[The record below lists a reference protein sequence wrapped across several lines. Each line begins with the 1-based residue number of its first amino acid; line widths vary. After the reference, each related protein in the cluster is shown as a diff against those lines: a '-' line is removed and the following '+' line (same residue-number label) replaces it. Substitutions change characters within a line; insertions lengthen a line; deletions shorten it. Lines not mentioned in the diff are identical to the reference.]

1 MLRPFKAV
9 RPTRDK
15 AYLVAT
21 RSYITYGAE
30 ELDDKLENNPYTFLH
45 VINPNALPE
54 ANYKDRFKAV
64 RSRYDRFEK
73 EDIFIQEAQ
82 STYYLY
88 EQKTPSA
95 TYTGVI
101 GLLDAESVVNGTT
114 LPHEKTIAKREHIFA
129 RYLSITGFQAEPV
142 LVFGEADE
150 HYDRLVNRIKEDR
163 PEYEFSSTDRYCHKL
178 WVVPSDYV
186 NALAAFFEHSGTK
199 YIADGHHRLASSV
212 RVAQEALDNPL
223 AQGVLCMFMA
233 EEQVGIESFERWFD
247 ISSDSFDL
255 TDLKA
260 QYDVLP
266 INGPSENFQGASF
279 QLFFEGK
286 WHSLFSKKS
295 KGEVLPSQEL
305 LDTILHPLLDV
316 VDPRNDAR
324 LHYHRQTE
332 LDRSAEMLQQ
342 GYALGFRLPPVSV
355 KLLKEIAVNKGS
367 MPPKSTYIEP
377 KLRSGLLLH
386 LFK

>member
-21 RSYITYGAE
+21 RSYITYGPE
-30 ELDDKLENNPYTFLH
+30 ELDDKLSNNPYTFLH
-45 VINPNALPE
+45 VINPSALPE
-54 ANYKDRFKAV
+54 LHYTERFSAV
-64 RSRYDRFEK
+64 RSRYNRFEK
-73 EDIFIQEAQ
+73 EGIFIQDDQ
-82 STYYLY
+82 PTYYLY
-88 EQKTPSA
+88 EQSTPTA
-95 TYTGVI
+95 AYTGVI

-129 RYLSITGFQAEPV
+129 RYLGITGFQAEPV

-150 HYDRLVNRIKEDR
+150 HYDSLVKRIKEER
-163 PEYEFSSTDRYCHKL
+163 PEYEFSSTDKYSHRL

-212 RVAQEALDNPL
+212 RVAQEAPDNPL
-223 AQGVLCMFMA
+223 AQGILCMFMA

-247 ISSDSFDL
+247 LSSDSFEL
-255 TDLKA
+255 TDLEA
-260 QYDVLP
+260 QYDVSP
-266 INGPSENFQGASF
+266 IDAPSENFQGASF
-279 QLFFEGK
+279 QLFFEGN
-286 WHSLFSKKS
+286 WHSLHSKKL

-305 LDTILHPLLDV
+305 LDTILNPLLDV

-332 LDRSAEMLQQ
+332 LDRSAEMFQQ

>member
-21 RSYITYGAE
+21 RSYITYGPE
-30 ELDDKLENNPYTFLH
+30 ELDDKLSNNPYTFLH

-54 ANYKDRFKAV
+54 LHYTERFSAV
-64 RSRYDRFEK
+64 RSRYNRFEK
-73 EDIFIQEAQ
+73 EGIFIQDDQ
-82 STYYLY
+82 PTYYLY
-88 EQKTPSA
+88 EQSTPTA
-95 TYTGVI
+95 AYTGVI

-129 RYLSITGFQAEPV
+129 RYLGITGFQAEPV

-150 HYDRLVNRIKEDR
+150 HYDSLVKRIKEER
-163 PEYEFSSTDRYCHKL
+163 PEYEFSSTDKYSHRL

-212 RVAQEALDNPL
+212 RVAQEAPDNPL
-223 AQGVLCMFMA
+223 AQGILCMFMA

-247 ISSDSFDL
+247 LSSDSFEL
-255 TDLKA
+255 TDLEA
-260 QYDVLP
+260 QYDVSP
-266 INGPSENFQGASF
+266 IDAPSENFQGASF
-279 QLFFEGK
+279 QLFFEGN
-286 WHSLFSKKS
+286 WHSLHSKKL

-305 LDTILHPLLDV
+305 LDTILNPLLDV

>member
-21 RSYITYGAE
+21 RSYITYGPE
-30 ELDDKLENNPYTFLH
+30 ELDDKLSNNPYTFLH

-54 ANYKDRFKAV
+54 LYYTERFSAV
-64 RSRYDRFEK
+64 RSRYNRFEK
-73 EDIFIQEAQ
+73 EGIFIQDDQ
-82 STYYLY
+82 PTYYLY
-88 EQKTPSA
+88 EQSTPTA
-95 TYTGVI
+95 AYTGVI

-129 RYLSITGFQAEPV
+129 RYLGITGFQAEPV

-150 HYDRLVNRIKEDR
+150 HYDSLVKRIKEER
-163 PEYEFSSTDRYCHKL
+163 PEYEFSSTDKYSHRL

-212 RVAQEALDNPL
+212 RVAQEAPDNPL
-223 AQGVLCMFMA
+223 AQGILCMFMA

-247 ISSDSFDL
+247 LSSDSFEL
-255 TDLKA
+255 TDLEA
-260 QYDVLP
+260 QYDVSP
-266 INGPSENFQGASF
+266 IDAPSENFQGASF
-279 QLFFEGK
+279 QLFFEGN
-286 WHSLFSKKS
+286 WHSLHSKKL

-305 LDTILHPLLDV
+305 LDTILNPLLDV

-324 LHYHRQTE
+324 LHYHRQTA

>member
-21 RSYITYGAE
+21 RSYITYGPE
-30 ELDDKLENNPYTFLH
+30 ELDDKLSNNPYTFLH
-45 VINPNALPE
+45 VINPNAFPE
-54 ANYKDRFKAV
+54 LHYKERFSAV
-64 RSRYDRFEK
+64 RSRYNRFEK
-73 EDIFIQEAQ
+73 EGIFIQEDQ
-82 STYYLY
+82 PTYYLY
-88 EQKTPSA
+88 EQRTPTA

-101 GLLDAESVVNGTT
+101 GLLDAESVANGMT

-142 LVFGEADE
+142 LVFGS
-150 HYDRLVNRIKEDR
+150 VNDAYKERVAHLKEDR
-163 PEYEFSSTDRYCHKL
+163 PEYEFSSTDGYLHRM
-178 WVVPSDYV
+178 WVVPQHQASE
-186 NALAAFFEHSGTK
+186 LASFFEKSGTK

-212 RVAQEALDNPL
+212 LVAQDAKDNPL

-247 ISSDSFDL
+247 LSKDSFDL
-255 TDLKA
+255 SDLEPHYILERIEGPTD
-260 QYDVLP
+260 DF
-266 INGPSENFQGASF
+266 NGVSF
-279 QLFFEGK
+279 QCFFAGK
-286 WHSLFSKKS
+286 WYALHSRFST
-295 KGEVLPSQEL
+295 EEILPSQEL

-324 LHYHRQTE
+324 LQYHRQTQS
-332 LDRSAEMLQQ
+332 DRSNEMVRK

>member
-21 RSYITYGAE
+21 RSYITYGPE
-30 ELDDKLENNPYTFLH
+30 ELDDKLSNNPYTFLH
-45 VINPNALPE
+45 VINPSALPE
-54 ANYKDRFKAV
+54 LHYTERFSAV
-64 RSRYDRFEK
+64 RSRYNRFEK
-73 EDIFIQEAQ
+73 EGIFIQDDQ
-82 STYYLY
+82 PTYYLY
-88 EQKTPSA
+88 EQSTPTA
-95 TYTGVI
+95 AYTGVI

-150 HYDRLVNRIKEDR
+150 HYDSLVKRIKEER
-163 PEYEFSSTDRYCHKL
+163 PEYEFSSTDKYSHRL

-212 RVAQEALDNPL
+212 RVAQEAPDNPL
-223 AQGVLCMFMA
+223 AQGILCMFMA

-247 ISSDSFDL
+247 LSSDSFEL
-255 TDLKA
+255 TDLEA
-260 QYDVLP
+260 QYDVSP
-266 INGPSENFQGASF
+266 IDAPSENFQGASF
-279 QLFFEGK
+279 QLFFEGN
-286 WHSLFSKKS
+286 WHSLHSKKL

-305 LDTILHPLLDV
+305 LDTILNPLLDV

-324 LHYHRQTE
+324 LHYHRQTA

>member
-21 RSYITYGAE
+21 RSYITYGPE
-30 ELDDKLENNPYTFLH
+30 ELDDKLSNNPYTFLH
-45 VINPNALPE
+45 VINPSALPE
-54 ANYKDRFKAV
+54 LHYTERFSAV
-64 RSRYDRFEK
+64 RSRYNRFEK
-73 EDIFIQEAQ
+73 EGIFIQDDQ
-82 STYYLY
+82 PTYYLY
-88 EQKTPSA
+88 EQSTPTA
-95 TYTGVI
+95 AYTGVI

-150 HYDRLVNRIKEDR
+150 HYDSLVKRIKEER
-163 PEYEFSSTDRYCHKL
+163 PEYEFSSTDKYSHRL

-212 RVAQEALDNPL
+212 RVAQEAPDNPL
-223 AQGVLCMFMA
+223 AQGILCMFMA

-247 ISSDSFDL
+247 LSSDSFEL
-255 TDLKA
+255 TDLEA
-260 QYDVLP
+260 QYDVSP
-266 INGPSENFQGASF
+266 IDAPSENFQGASF
-279 QLFFEGK
+279 QLFFEGN
-286 WHSLFSKKS
+286 WHSLHSKKL

-305 LDTILHPLLDV
+305 LDTILNPLLDV

>member
-21 RSYITYGAE
+21 RSYITYGPE
-30 ELDDKLENNPYTFLH
+30 ELDDKLSNNPYTFLH

-54 ANYKDRFKAV
+54 LHYKERFSAV
-64 RSRYDRFEK
+64 RSRYNRFEK
-73 EDIFIQEAQ
+73 EGIFIQDNQ
-82 STYYLY
+82 PTYYLY
-88 EQKTPSA
+88 EQSTPTA
-95 TYTGVI
+95 IYTGVI
-101 GLLDAESVVNGTT
+101 GLLDAESVANGMT

-142 LVFGEADE
+142 LVFGSVSDSYNKKVA
-150 HYDRLVNRIKEDR
+150 HIKEER
-163 PEYEFSSTDRYCHKL
+163 PEYEFSSTDGYLHRL
-178 WVVPSDYV
+178 WVVPQNQASE
-186 NALAAFFEHSGTK
+186 LASFFEQSGTK
-199 YIADGHHRLASSV
+199 FIADGHHRLASSV
-212 RVAQEALDNPL
+212 RVAQDAKDNPL
-223 AQGVLCMFMA
+223 AQGVLCMFMP

-247 ISSDSFDL
+247 LSNDSFDRSDL
-255 TDLKA
+255 ETDYTLERIEA
-260 QYDVLP
+260 PTDDFTGV
-266 INGPSENFQGASF
+266 SF
-279 QLFFEGK
+279 QCFFAGNWYNLRRRASTE
-286 WHSLFSKKS
+286 
-295 KGEVLPSQEL
+295 EVLPSQEL
-305 LDTILHPLLDV
+305 LDTILQPLLDV

-324 LHYHRQTE
+324 LKYHRQTQS
-332 LDRSAEMLQQ
+332 DRSAEMVRK

>member
-21 RSYITYGAE
+21 RSYITYGPE
-30 ELDDKLENNPYTFLH
+30 ELDDKLSNNPYTFLH

-54 ANYKDRFKAV
+54 LHYTERFSAV
-64 RSRYDRFEK
+64 RSRYNRFEK
-73 EDIFIQEAQ
+73 EGIFIQDDQ
-82 STYYLY
+82 PTYYLY
-88 EQKTPSA
+88 EQSTPTA
-95 TYTGVI
+95 AYTGVI

-129 RYLSITGFQAEPV
+129 RYLGITGFQAEPV

-150 HYDRLVNRIKEDR
+150 HYDSLVKRIKEER
-163 PEYEFSSTDRYCHKL
+163 PEYEFSSTDKYSHRL

-212 RVAQEALDNPL
+212 RVAQEAPDNPL
-223 AQGVLCMFMA
+223 AQGILCMFMA

-247 ISSDSFDL
+247 LSSDSFEL
-255 TDLKA
+255 TDLEA
-260 QYDVLP
+260 QYDVSP
-266 INGPSENFQGASF
+266 IDAPSENFQGASF
-279 QLFFEGK
+279 QLFFEGN
-286 WHSLFSKKS
+286 WHSLHSKKL

-305 LDTILHPLLDV
+305 LDTILNPLLDV

-324 LHYHRQTE
+324 LHYHRQTA

-355 KLLKEIAVNKGS
+355 KLLKEIAVKKGS

>member
-45 VINPNALPE
+45 VINPNALPD
-54 ANYKDRFKAV
+54 ANYKDRFSAV
-64 RSRYDRFEK
+64 RGRYNRFEQ
-73 EDIFIQEAQ
+73 EGIFMQETHP
-82 STYYLY
+82 TYYLY
-88 EQKTPSA
+88 EQKTPTA

-129 RYLSITGFQAEPV
+129 RYLSTTGFQAEPV
-142 LVFGEADE
+142 LVFGSTNESYTA
-150 HYDRLVNRIKEDR
+150 LVESIKEER
-163 PEYEFSSTDRYCHKL
+163 PEYEFSSTDRYRHRM
-178 WVVPSDYV
+178 WVVPAEHAHELV
-186 NALAAFFEHSGTK
+186 QFFEQSGTK

-212 RVAQEALDNPL
+212 RVAQDAPDNPL

-247 ISSDSFDL
+247 LSNDSFDL
-255 TDLKA
+255 SDLEAHYILDPIEAPTDHF
-260 QYDVLP
+260 
-266 INGPSENFQGASF
+266 NGISF
-279 QLFFEGK
+279 QCFFEGS
-286 WHSLFSKKS
+286 WYNLRSRAA

-305 LDTILHPLLDV
+305 LDTILYPLLDV
-316 VDPRNDAR
+316 VDSRNDGR

-332 LDRSAEMLQQ
+332 LDRSAEMVRK

>member
-21 RSYITYGAE
+21 RSYITYSPE
-30 ELDDKLENNPYTFLH
+30 ELDDKLSNNPYTFLH

-54 ANYKDRFKAV
+54 LHYKERFSAV
-64 RSRYDRFEK
+64 RSRYNRFEK
-73 EDIFIQEAQ
+73 EGIFIQDNQ
-82 STYYLY
+82 PTYYLY
-88 EQKTPSA
+88 EQSTPTA
-95 TYTGVI
+95 IYTGVI
-101 GLLDAESVVNGTT
+101 GLLDAESVANGMT

-142 LVFGEADE
+142 LVFGSVSDSYNKKVA
-150 HYDRLVNRIKEDR
+150 HIKEER
-163 PEYEFSSTDRYCHKL
+163 PEYEFSSTDGYLHRL
-178 WVVPSDYV
+178 WVVPQNQASE
-186 NALAAFFEHSGTK
+186 LASFFEQSGTK
-199 YIADGHHRLASSV
+199 FIADGHHRLASSV
-212 RVAQEALDNPL
+212 RVAQDAKDNPL
-223 AQGVLCMFMA
+223 AQGVLCMFMP

-247 ISSDSFDL
+247 LSNDSFDRSDL
-255 TDLKA
+255 ETDYTLERIEA
-260 QYDVLP
+260 PTDDFTGV
-266 INGPSENFQGASF
+266 SF
-279 QLFFEGK
+279 QCFFAGNWYNLRRRASTE
-286 WHSLFSKKS
+286 
-295 KGEVLPSQEL
+295 EVLPSQEL
-305 LDTILHPLLDV
+305 LDTILQPLLDV

-324 LHYHRQTE
+324 LKYHRQTQS
-332 LDRSAEMLQQ
+332 DRSAEMVRK

>member
-21 RSYITYGAE
+21 RSYITYGPE
-30 ELDDKLENNPYTFLH
+30 ELDDKLSNNPYTFLH

-54 ANYKDRFKAV
+54 LHYTERFSAV
-64 RSRYDRFEK
+64 RSRYNRFEK
-73 EDIFIQEAQ
+73 EGIFIQDDQ
-82 STYYLY
+82 PTYYLY
-88 EQKTPSA
+88 EQSTPTA
-95 TYTGVI
+95 AYTGVI

-150 HYDRLVNRIKEDR
+150 HYDSLVKRIKEER
-163 PEYEFSSTDRYCHKL
+163 PEYEFSSTDKYSHRL

-212 RVAQEALDNPL
+212 RVAQEAPDNPL
-223 AQGVLCMFMA
+223 AQGILCMFMA

-247 ISSDSFDL
+247 LSSDSFEL
-255 TDLKA
+255 TDLEA
-260 QYDVLP
+260 QYDVSP
-266 INGPSENFQGASF
+266 IDAPSENFQGASF
-279 QLFFEGK
+279 QLFFEGN
-286 WHSLFSKKS
+286 WHSLHSKKL

-305 LDTILHPLLDV
+305 LDTILNPLLDV

-324 LHYHRQTE
+324 LHYHRQTA

-367 MPPKSTYIEP
+367 MPSKEHVY
-377 KLRSGLLLH
+377 
-386 LFK
+386 

>member
-21 RSYITYGAE
+21 RSYITYGPE
-30 ELDDKLENNPYTFLH
+30 ELDDKLSNNPYTFLH

-54 ANYKDRFKAV
+54 LHYTERFSAV
-64 RSRYDRFEK
+64 RSRYNRFEK
-73 EDIFIQEAQ
+73 EGIFIQDDQ
-82 STYYLY
+82 PTYYLY
-88 EQKTPSA
+88 EQSTPTA
-95 TYTGVI
+95 AYTGVI

-129 RYLSITGFQAEPV
+129 RYLGITGFQAEPV

-150 HYDRLVNRIKEDR
+150 HYDSLVKRIKEER
-163 PEYEFSSTDRYCHKL
+163 PEYEFSSTDKYSHRL

-212 RVAQEALDNPL
+212 RVAQEAPDNPL
-223 AQGVLCMFMA
+223 AQGILCMFMA

-247 ISSDSFDL
+247 LSSDSFEL
-255 TDLKA
+255 TDLEA
-260 QYDVLP
+260 QYDVSP
-266 INGPSENFQGASF
+266 IDAPSENFQGASF
-279 QLFFEGK
+279 QLFFEGN
-286 WHSLFSKKS
+286 WHSLHSKKL

-305 LDTILHPLLDV
+305 LDTILNPLLAV

-324 LHYHRQTE
+324 LHYHRQTA

>member
-21 RSYITYGAE
+21 RSYITYGPE
-30 ELDDKLENNPYTFLH
+30 ELDDKLSNNPYTFLH

-54 ANYKDRFKAV
+54 LHYKERFSAV
-64 RSRYDRFEK
+64 RSRYNRFEK
-73 EDIFIQEAQ
+73 EGIFIQDNQ
-82 STYYLY
+82 PTYYLY
-88 EQKTPSA
+88 EQSTPTA
-95 TYTGVI
+95 IYTGVI
-101 GLLDAESVVNGTT
+101 GLLDAESVANGMT

-142 LVFGEADE
+142 LVFGSVSDSYNKKVA
-150 HYDRLVNRIKEDR
+150 HIKEER
-163 PEYEFSSTDRYCHKL
+163 PEYEFSSTDGYLHRL
-178 WVVPSDYV
+178 WVVPQNQASE
-186 NALAAFFEHSGTK
+186 LASFFEQSGTK
-199 YIADGHHRLASSV
+199 FIADGHHRLASSV
-212 RVAQEALDNPL
+212 RVAQDAKDNPL
-223 AQGVLCMFMA
+223 AQGVLCMFMP

-247 ISSDSFDL
+247 LSNDSFDRSDL
-255 TDLKA
+255 ETDYTLERIEA
-260 QYDVLP
+260 PTDDFTGV
-266 INGPSENFQGASF
+266 SF
-279 QLFFEGK
+279 QCFFAGNWYNLRRRASTE
-286 WHSLFSKKS
+286 
-295 KGEVLPSQEL
+295 EVLPSQEL
-305 LDTILHPLLDV
+305 LDTILQPLLDV

-324 LHYHRQTE
+324 LKYHRQTQS
-332 LDRSAEMLQQ
+332 DRSAEMVRK

-355 KLLKEIAVNKGS
+355 KLLKEIAVNEGS

>member
-21 RSYITYGAE
+21 RSYITYGPE
-30 ELDDKLENNPYTFLH
+30 ELDDKLSNNPYTFLH

-54 ANYKDRFKAV
+54 LHYTERFSAV
-64 RSRYDRFEK
+64 RSRYNRFEK
-73 EDIFIQEAQ
+73 EGIFIQDDQ
-82 STYYLY
+82 PTYYLY
-88 EQKTPSA
+88 EQSTPTA
-95 TYTGVI
+95 AYTGVI

-129 RYLSITGFQAEPV
+129 RYLGITGFQAEPV

-150 HYDRLVNRIKEDR
+150 HYDSLVKRIKEER
-163 PEYEFSSTDRYCHKL
+163 PEYEFSSTDKYSHRL

-212 RVAQEALDNPL
+212 RVAQEAPDNPL
-223 AQGVLCMFMA
+223 AQGILCMFMA

-247 ISSDSFDL
+247 LSSDSFEL
-255 TDLKA
+255 TDLEA
-260 QYDVLP
+260 QYDVSP
-266 INGPSENFQGASF
+266 IDAPSENFQGASF
-279 QLFFEGK
+279 QLFFEGN
-286 WHSLFSKKS
+286 WHSLHSKKL

-305 LDTILHPLLDV
+305 LDTILNPLLDV

-324 LHYHRQTE
+324 LHYHRQTA

-367 MPPKSTYIEP
+367 MPQKSTYIEP

>member
-21 RSYITYGAE
+21 RSYITYGPE
-30 ELDDKLENNPYTFLH
+30 ELDDKLSNNPYTFLH

-54 ANYKDRFKAV
+54 LHYKERFSAV
-64 RSRYDRFEK
+64 RSRYNRFEK
-73 EDIFIQEAQ
+73 EGIFIQDNQ
-82 STYYLY
+82 PTYYLY
-88 EQKTPSA
+88 EQSTPTA
-95 TYTGVI
+95 IYTGVI
-101 GLLDAESVVNGTT
+101 GLLDAESVANGMT

-142 LVFGEADE
+142 LVFGSVSDSYNKKVA
-150 HYDRLVNRIKEDR
+150 HIKEER
-163 PEYEFSSTDRYCHKL
+163 PEYEFSSTDGYLHRL
-178 WVVPSDYV
+178 WVVPQNQASE
-186 NALAAFFEHSGTK
+186 LASFFEQSGTK
-199 YIADGHHRLASSV
+199 FIADGHHRLASSV
-212 RVAQEALDNPL
+212 RVAQDAKDNPL
-223 AQGVLCMFMA
+223 AQGVLCMFMP

-247 ISSDSFDL
+247 LSNDSFDRSDLETDYTLERIEAL
-255 TDLKA
+255 TD
-260 QYDVLP
+260 DFTGV
-266 INGPSENFQGASF
+266 SF
-279 QLFFEGK
+279 QCFFAGNWYNLRRRASTE
-286 WHSLFSKKS
+286 
-295 KGEVLPSQEL
+295 EVLPSQEL
-305 LDTILHPLLDV
+305 LDTILQPLLDV

-324 LHYHRQTE
+324 LKYHRQTQS
-332 LDRSAEMLQQ
+332 DRSAEMVRK

>member
-21 RSYITYGAE
+21 RSYITYGPE
-30 ELDDKLENNPYTFLH
+30 ELDDKLSNNPYTFLH
-45 VINPNALPE
+45 VINPSALPE
-54 ANYKDRFKAV
+54 LHYTERFSAV
-64 RSRYDRFEK
+64 RSRYNRFEK
-73 EDIFIQEAQ
+73 EGIFIQDDQ
-82 STYYLY
+82 PTYYLY
-88 EQKTPSA
+88 EQSTPTA
-95 TYTGVI
+95 AYTGVI

-129 RYLSITGFQAEPV
+129 RYLGITGFQAEPV

-150 HYDRLVNRIKEDR
+150 HYDSLVKRIKEER
-163 PEYEFSSTDRYCHKL
+163 PEYEFSSTDKYSHRL

-212 RVAQEALDNPL
+212 RVAQEAPDNPL
-223 AQGVLCMFMA
+223 AQGILCMFMA

-247 ISSDSFDL
+247 LSSDSFEL
-255 TDLKA
+255 TDLEA
-260 QYDVLP
+260 QYDVSP
-266 INGPSENFQGASF
+266 IDAPSENFQGASF
-279 QLFFEGK
+279 QLFFEGN
-286 WHSLFSKKS
+286 WHSLHSKKL

-305 LDTILHPLLDV
+305 LDTILNPLLDV

-324 LHYHRQTE
+324 LHYHRQTA

>member
-21 RSYITYGAE
+21 RSYITYGPE
-30 ELDDKLENNPYTFLH
+30 ELDDKLSNNPYTFLH

-54 ANYKDRFKAV
+54 LHYKERFSAV
-64 RSRYDRFEK
+64 RSRYNRFEK
-73 EDIFIQEAQ
+73 EGIFIQDNQ
-82 STYYLY
+82 PTYYLY
-88 EQKTPSA
+88 EQSTPTA
-95 TYTGVI
+95 IYTGVI
-101 GLLDAESVVNGTT
+101 GLLDAESVANGMT

-142 LVFGEADE
+142 LVFGSVSDSYNKKVA
-150 HYDRLVNRIKEDR
+150 HIKEER
-163 PEYEFSSTDRYCHKL
+163 PEYEFSSTDGYLHRL
-178 WVVPSDYV
+178 WVVPQNQASE
-186 NALAAFFEHSGTK
+186 LASFFEQSGTK
-199 YIADGHHRLASSV
+199 FIADGHHRLASSV
-212 RVAQEALDNPL
+212 RVAQDAKDNPL
-223 AQGVLCMFMA
+223 AQGVLCMFIP

-247 ISSDSFDL
+247 LSNDSFDRSDL
-255 TDLKA
+255 ETDYTLERIEA
-260 QYDVLP
+260 PTDDFTGV
-266 INGPSENFQGASF
+266 SF
-279 QLFFEGK
+279 QCFFAGNWYNLRRRASTE
-286 WHSLFSKKS
+286 
-295 KGEVLPSQEL
+295 EVLPSQEL
-305 LDTILHPLLDV
+305 LDTILQPLLDV

-324 LHYHRQTE
+324 LKYHRQTQS
-332 LDRSAEMLQQ
+332 DRSAEMVRK

>member
-64 RSRYDRFEK
+64 RSRYDRLEK

-150 HYDRLVNRIKEDR
+150 HYDCLVNRIKEDR

-212 RVAQEALDNPL
+212 RVAQEAPDNPL
-223 AQGVLCMFMA
+223 AQEVLCMFMA
-233 EEQVGIESFERWFD
+233 EEQVGIESFEHWFD

-266 INGPSENFQGASF
+266 INWPSENFQGASF
-279 QLFFEGK
+279 QLFF
-286 WHSLFSKKS
+286 
-295 KGEVLPSQEL
+295 
-305 LDTILHPLLDV
+305 
-316 VDPRNDAR
+316 
-324 LHYHRQTE
+324 
-332 LDRSAEMLQQ
+332 
-342 GYALGFRLPPVSV
+342 
-355 KLLKEIAVNKGS
+355 
-367 MPPKSTYIEP
+367 
-377 KLRSGLLLH
+377 
-386 LFK
+386 

>member
-21 RSYITYGAE
+21 RSYITYGPE
-30 ELDDKLENNPYTFLH
+30 ELDDKLSNNQYTFLH

-54 ANYKDRFKAV
+54 LHYTERFSAV
-64 RSRYDRFEK
+64 RSRYNRFEK
-73 EDIFIQEAQ
+73 EGIFIQDDQ
-82 STYYLY
+82 PTYYLY
-88 EQKTPSA
+88 EQSTPTA
-95 TYTGVI
+95 AYTGVI

-129 RYLSITGFQAEPV
+129 RYLGITGFQAEPV

-150 HYDRLVNRIKEDR
+150 HYDSLVKRIKEER
-163 PEYEFSSTDRYCHKL
+163 PEYEFSSTDKYSHRL

-212 RVAQEALDNPL
+212 RVAQEAPDNPL
-223 AQGVLCMFMA
+223 AQGILCMFMA

-247 ISSDSFDL
+247 LSSDSFEL
-255 TDLKA
+255 TDLEA
-260 QYDVLP
+260 QYDVSP
-266 INGPSENFQGASF
+266 IDAPSENFQGASF
-279 QLFFEGK
+279 QLFFEGN
-286 WHSLFSKKS
+286 WHSLHSKKL

-305 LDTILHPLLDV
+305 LDTILNPLLDV

-324 LHYHRQTE
+324 LHYHRQTA

>member
-21 RSYITYGAE
+21 RSYITYGPE
-30 ELDDKLENNPYTFLH
+30 ELDDKLSNNPYTFLH

-54 ANYKDRFKAV
+54 LHYKERFSSV
-64 RSRYDRFEK
+64 RSRYNRFEK
-73 EDIFIQEAQ
+73 EGIFIQDNQ
-82 STYYLY
+82 PTYYLY
-88 EQKTPSA
+88 EQSTPTA
-95 TYTGVI
+95 IYTGVI
-101 GLLDAESVVNGTT
+101 GLLDAESVANGMT

-142 LVFGEADE
+142 LVFGSVSDSYNKKVA
-150 HYDRLVNRIKEDR
+150 HIKEER
-163 PEYEFSSTDRYCHKL
+163 PEYEFSSTDGYLHRL
-178 WVVPSDYV
+178 WVVPQNQASE
-186 NALAAFFEHSGTK
+186 LASFFEQSGTK
-199 YIADGHHRLASSV
+199 FIADGHHRLASSV
-212 RVAQEALDNPL
+212 RVAQDAKDNPL
-223 AQGVLCMFMA
+223 AQGVLCMFMP

-247 ISSDSFDL
+247 LSNDSFDRSDLETDYTLERIEAL
-255 TDLKA
+255 TD
-260 QYDVLP
+260 DFTGV
-266 INGPSENFQGASF
+266 SF
-279 QLFFEGK
+279 QCFFAGNWYNLRRRASTE
-286 WHSLFSKKS
+286 
-295 KGEVLPSQEL
+295 EVLPSQEL
-305 LDTILHPLLDV
+305 LDTILQPLLDV

-324 LHYHRQTE
+324 LKYHRQTQS
-332 LDRSAEMLQQ
+332 DRSAEMVRK

>member
-21 RSYITYGAE
+21 RSYITYGPE
-30 ELDDKLENNPYTFLH
+30 ELDDKLSNNPYTFLH

-54 ANYKDRFKAV
+54 LHYTERFSAV
-64 RSRYDRFEK
+64 RSRYNRFEK
-73 EDIFIQEAQ
+73 EGIFIQDDQ
-82 STYYLY
+82 PTYYLY
-88 EQKTPSA
+88 EQSTPTA
-95 TYTGVI
+95 AYTGVI

-129 RYLSITGFQAEPV
+129 RYLGITGFQAEPV

-150 HYDRLVNRIKEDR
+150 HYDSLVKRIKEER
-163 PEYEFSSTDRYCHKL
+163 PEYEFSSTDKYSHRL

-212 RVAQEALDNPL
+212 RVAQEAPDNPL
-223 AQGVLCMFMA
+223 AQGILCMFMA

-247 ISSDSFDL
+247 LSSDSFEL
-255 TDLKA
+255 TDLEA
-260 QYDVLP
+260 QYDVSP
-266 INGPSENFQGASF
+266 IDAPSENFQGASF
-279 QLFFEGK
+279 QLFFEGN
-286 WHSLFSKKS
+286 WHSLHSKKL

-305 LDTILHPLLDV
+305 LDTILNPLLDV

-324 LHYHRQTE
+324 LHYHRQTA